1 MEQPKEIK
9 QVVLDGHSLTLEAL
23 VAIARFGARVELS
36 GEAREAMARSRALAE
51 KIAGEKRVAYGITT
65 GFGDFAT
72 VAVSDELSSQL
83 STNLIL
89 SHCTGTGEPY
99 SREQVRGMMAL
110 RANALCVGLSGVRP
124 VLVEMLV
131 DMLNR
136 DVTPVIPQ
144 KGSLGASGD
153 LAPLSHMGLV
163 LLGRGEAF
171 YGGERLPGREAMERA
186 GIAVLDTLVCKEG
199 LGVTN
204 GTCAMTSVGALHLYD
219 TLQAARLA
227 EIYDDIVAMP
237 DGFNTY
243 VGERGVLLSGGQKQR
258 ISIARIFLKD
268 PPVLILDEATS
279 ALDSVT
285 EAKLQEAFDKLS
297 QGRTTII
304 IAHRLS
310 TVRNADRIAV
320 IEDGRM
326 VELGSHE
333 ELMAKD
339 GAYAALVHTQ
349 ELRHG

>member
-204 GTCAMTSVGALHLYD
+204 GTCAMTSVGPC
-219 TLQAARLA
+219 TSMTPSR
-227 EIYDDIVAMP
+227 
-237 DGFNTY
+237 
-243 VGERGVLLSGGQKQR
+243 
-258 ISIARIFLKD
+258 
-268 PPVLILDEATS
+268 PPVW
-279 ALDSVT
+279 
-285 EAKLQEAFDKLS
+285 
-297 QGRTTII
+297 
-304 IAHRLS
+304 
-310 TVRNADRIAV
+310 RI
-320 IEDGRM
+320 
-326 VELGSHE
+326 
-333 ELMAKD
+333 
-339 GAYAALVHTQ
+339 
-349 ELRHG
+349 

>member
-227 EIYDDIVAMP
+227 D
-237 DGFNTY
+237 
-243 VGERGVLLSGGQKQR
+243 L
-258 ISIARIFLKD
+258 ISS
-268 PPVLILDEATS
+268 LDRK
-279 ALDSVT
+279 SV
-285 EAKLQEAFDKLS
+285 
-297 QGRTTII
+297 
-304 IAHRLS
+304 
-310 TVRNADRIAV
+310 V
-320 IEDGRM
+320 
-326 VELGSHE
+326 
-333 ELMAKD
+333 
-339 GAYAALVHTQ
+339 
-349 ELRHG
+349 